1 MAETGTM
8 SSTVNDMLNGG
19 SGNDRLKGGEGGETM
34 SGGADTFVWMYV
46 TESDVTNWNTDLVKD
61 FNCAEGDLMDLS
73 AIDANTCPYGGNWSV
88 YPAVGNQVIDFIGDA
103 SHPFTAPGQISFAH
117 AWGTETHILLN
128 TDCDAEADGLIKV
141 SGMQAVDAGCV
152 AVLLPGARLL
162 QHLVGLADAGRG
174 AVEDLEPAGAALFP
188 PGRFE

>member
-1 MAETGTM
+1 M
-8 SSTVNDMLNGG
+8 SGG
-19 SGNDRLKGGEGGETM
+19 
-34 SGGADTFVWMYV
+34 GGADTFVWMYV

-61 FNCAEGDLMDLS
+61 FNRAEVMDLS
-73 AIDANTCPYGGNWSV
+73 AIDANTCPYGGDWGV
-88 YPAVGNQVIDFIGDA
+88 YPAVGNQAFTFIGDA

-162 QHLVGLADAGRG
+162 QHLVRSCRRRARRRRR
-174 AVEDLEPAGAALFP
+174 P
-188 PGRFE
+188 